1 MLLPRGVGRTLSLT
15 LFCISASVAPAMRWT
30 AASMPRNNVV
40 RCVSWGAYEN
50 IAGEWYSYS
59 LPDVESK
66 VRGISVSVSWSTWLL
81 FSSLGFSWQA
91 SQVPLG
97 RMLPFC
103 SSYGTR
109 IACWGGF
116 NSQKAEVLTDV
127 AIFWTGLHRI
137 TVSQS
142 LRLQGEDVDSVSEW
156 ADLEPAWRRGEE
168 NNKRCIMDPYHACG

>member
-1 MLLPRGVGRTLSLT
+1 MVLLLSTRRGVKGKGHVSERLLEY
-15 LFCISASVAPAMRWT
+15 LVA
-30 AASMPRNNVV
+30 
-40 RCVSWGAYEN
+40 
-50 IAGEWYSYS
+50 IH
-59 LPDVESK
+59 
-66 VRGISVSVSWSTWLL
+66 
-81 FSSLGFSWQA
+81 SSDFSWQA

-109 IACWGGF
+109 VACWGGF

-168 NNKRCIMDPYHACG
+168 NNKRCTLDPYHACG